1 MRIFAS
7 TNLDKPE
14 CVVSMSNGDGG
25 VTGMAN
31 VVRLAA
37 LRGALRIGVDVS
49 SLYRR
54 ADDRAPIRAFTTDRS
69 PVLLHAV

>member
-7 TNLDKPE
+7 TNLDRPE
-14 CVVSMSNGDGG
+14 CFIQTASHDGG
-25 VTGMAN
+25 VTHMAN